1 MVCCISRI
9 KVLTKRPSNK
19 SVFGVGRVFSAP
31 VSFNPFVSDF
41 VYVNLH
47 FGG

>member
-19 SVFGVGRVFSAP
+19 SVFGVGAKTLFLS
-31 VSFNPFVSDF
+31 SFNPFVSDF